1 MKFSLDNQ
9 VVTVMRQKDV
19 IEDFD
24 VELQKLMS
32 FYDVDTKD
40 QLIMVQASQIEM
52 LQHRLRELTPKT
64 SIDSKVRRA

>member
-1 MKFSLDNQ
+1 
-9 VVTVMRQKDV
+9 MRQQDV
-19 IEDFD
+19 IDDFD
-24 VELQKLMS
+24 VEIPKLMS

-64 SIDSKVRRA
+64 PIDSKVRGA